1 MNDAALRQRIE
12 EVTGR
17 PAPRRL
23 RVLTDTTEFMNIW
36 RGHVLLLEDRHYLV
50 EGDMTEGRF
59 GLDEEPKFW
68 VKRAIDLATGET
80 KILKLVFNE
89 EFRIRIGLLRIRCYR
104 SPEKEAELLDLTRG
118 DLRFMQ
124 GTTVRDDRGNPVRI
138 IDYIRGGNLYRHLSD
153 LRMDHETYFR
163 ERLPGLLRRLLPAVE
178 AIAHVHASGLLH
190 GDIRNDHLIID
201 RETGDL
207 RWIDFDLCQDISDF
221 DVWSLGNVLVYAVGK
236 GEHTFHDLA
245 AGRLAPADPGLRFTD
260 EDASAFFVHRIMN
273 LRKLYPWIPADLNEI
288 LMHFS
293 FGTSTFYES
302 VEEVLADLRSA
313 VEGLEACA

>member
-17 PAPRRL
+17 PAPRRV

-36 RGHVLLLEDRHYLV
+36 RGHVIRLEDQHYLV
-50 EGDMTEGRF
+50 EGDMREGRF

-68 VKRAIDLATGET
+68 VKRAVDLATGDT

-104 SPEKEAELLDLTRG
+104 NPEKEADLLDLTRG

-124 GTTVRDDRGNPVRI
+124 GTTVRDDRGNPVRV

-153 LRMDHETYFR
+153 LEMDHETYFR
-163 ERLPGLLRRLLPAVE
+163 KELPGLMRDLIPAVE
-178 AIAHVHASGLLH
+178 AIAHLHAHGLLH

-201 RETGDL
+201 RETEKL

-245 AGRLAPADPGLRFTD
+245 AGRLELPHPGVELTAD
-260 EDASAFFVHRIMN
+260 DASAFFVHRIMN
-273 LRKLYPWIPADLNEI
+273 LRKLYPWIPEDLNEI

-293 FGTSTFYES
+293 FGTATFYES
-302 VEEVLADLRSA
+302 VEEVLEDLRA
-313 VEGLEACA
+313 VVAGLEGAA